1 MLIKIQA
8 SKQKRRGQ
16 ELRFLKAPNAM
27 NRGCDVVLVIQI
39 HQVSSNMLENVI
51 TEGLMRLVLMIEN
64 TVVPFMHTI
73 GNTPWLI
80 RANELPDE

>member
-1 MLIKIQA
+1 
-8 SKQKRRGQ
+8 
-16 ELRFLKAPNAM
+16 
-27 NRGCDVVLVIQI
+27 
-39 HQVSSNMLENVI
+39 MLENVI

-80 RANELPDE
+80 RANELPDELIWSQSRANCIAEFTLVLFG